1 MSLLINML
9 RVNNEKIQKGRR
21 ENCFSVELAVFVWL
35 KDDENR
41 AIVEWPEA
49 SAEPVKRL
57 TGFVASSHTS

>member
-41 AIVEWPEA
+41 AIVE
-49 SAEPVKRL
+49 SGLRPVQNQ
-57 TGFVASSHTS
+57 